1 MSDPAPPP
9 GFTLDSAD
17 APAQQGMPA
26 PPAGFKLDEEDSA
39 PPTASAPDNSW
50 MGAIKG
56 DADAALALGSRA
68 VVAPVAALGRTLNRV
83 IPDWDNS
90 RQKTKADLD
99 KFQNTL
105 SYDPRTPEGKY
116 AIEQIGK
123 VVSPIAHG
131 VSEAAGA
138 VVGDENVPA
147 ISDAVQAIPALG
159 EVGALKSAAGTAADA
174 AKGTASAVKAPVNAY
189 RALVAKGRTPTPA
202 APLSAEEVLAR
213 NAAASQGNMG
223 AAAAPPSLEGVSPE
237 LKDAISKANNVHS
250 DALQRH
256 IDADTLPLPEGTTPL
271 RLRKGQATGDAQ
283 QISDEKNM
291 RADPDTQGL
300 LSKSITDQD
309 ERLGAS
315 MGEIR
320 RRATPDIVQRSNT
333 EHGQSAID
341 SIKTQD
347 NATVLDTRAKYK
359 ALEDAAG
366 GAMPIDTGT
375 TIKQI
380 TDTLKQKL
388 LTRTAAEEPAISEV
402 MDTLASGQPMSF
414 ETFNSAL
421 SNLAEVQR
429 GKGSPAAAATV
440 VRNALEN
447 MPLTEQAAHLKGLR
461 DIAAAA
467 AKKRF
472 DTIEQNPAYEAAV
485 NDNVPKTGKG
495 LHNVGAPSPL
505 ADTFMDRYF
514 LGNGTTASG
523 AYVGRIR
530 GILKDD
536 PEFHQSIEASALNKL
551 RDAAGLDAY
560 DNGSFRNAS
569 YRNARRA
576 MDKKADVLMSP
587 ASAEHTDQLGRVSG
601 YVNDEGKA
609 STVNRSNTAL
619 TLQRFG
625 AQYPETPGLP
635 GTLAEYGTD
644 LAASHFL
651 GPVGAVANNVRRTVM
666 KSAKDRA
673 AIESTKAAKLKFAQD
688 ATAHGAGI
696 DTGASPRTTR
706 ATGGKVDHEAL
717 VERLIQ
723 RWKAA
728 KKANDAGTETLL
740 KAPDASIIRALD
752 IAQEKGRKVDNQ
764 VSM

>member
-1 MSDPAPPP
+1 MA
-9 GFTLDSAD
+9 
-17 APAQQGMPA
+17 
-26 PPAGFKLDEEDSA
+26 
-39 PPTASAPDNSW
+39 
-50 MGAIKG
+50 
-56 DADAALALGSRA
+56 
-68 VVAPVAALGRTLNRV
+68 
-83 IPDWDNS
+83 
-90 RQKTKADLD
+90 
-99 KFQNTL
+99 
-105 SYDPRTPEGKY
+105 DPRTDFFAQGAAAAPDAAAPSTDSRTAFFGDDKPLPVAKTAETASDNTWFGAVKGLGDAGLAVGSSGLKAVTHAVNDILPGADSRAALEKEIQTDPVLNYHAQTEGGKTAMDALGTVFSPVSWAANKAHE
-116 AIEQIGK
+116 AIASATNERTADVTGDVASMLLTKGGAEARGAVRGAAGK
-123 VVSPIAHG
+123 V
-131 VSEAAGA
+131 
-138 VVGDENVPA
+138 
-147 ISDAVQAIPALG
+147 
-159 EVGALKSAAGTAADA
+159 AD
-174 AKGTASAVKAPVNAY
+174 TY
-189 RALVAKGRTPTPA
+189 RGLVAKGRAADA
-202 APLSAEEVLAR
+202 APALSAEDVLAR
-213 NAAASQGNMG
+213 NAATSQGNMG

-237 LKDAISKANNVHS
+237 LKDSISKSANIDS
-250 DALQRH
+250 DALNRH

-291 RADPDTQGL
+291 RADPDTQGI

-309 ERLGAS
+309 QKLGAS

-333 EHGQSAID
+333 EHGQSAVD

-380 TDTLKQKL
+380 TDRLKQKL
-388 LTRTAAEEPAISEV
+388 LTKTASEEPAISEV

-429 GKGSPAAAATV
+429 GKGSAAAAATV

-485 NDNVPKTGKG
+485 NDNVPKTAKG
-495 LHNVGAPSPL
+495 LHNIGAPSPL

-514 LGNGTTASG
+514 LGNGQSASG

-530 GILKDD
+530 DIMKDD

-551 RDAAGLDAY
+551 RDSAGLDAY

-644 LAASHFL
+644 LAATHFL

-696 DTGASPRTTR
+696 DTGPAPRVAR

-717 VERLIQ
+717 VERLMQ
-723 RWKAA
+723 RYKAA
-728 KKANDAGTETLL
+728 KKMNDAGTETLL

-752 IAQEKGRKVDNQ
+752 IAGR
-764 VSM
+764 SATL